1 MLGDDNLRA
10 AFVEIEDDGVAV
22 KGLVGD
28 QSAKLDALDERRYTD
43 GVEAMARQKHEAHEI
58 AQRVGERKDFGRH
71 AAFGAT
77 DRLILSPPF
86 APCPW
91 R

>member
-1 MLGDDNLRA
+1 MLRDDDLRA
-10 AFVEIEDDGVAV
+10 ALVQIGNDGVAV
-22 KGLVGD
+22 EGFVGD
-28 QSAKLDALDERRYTD
+28 QSAKRDALDERGDAD
-43 GVEAMARQKHEAHEI
+43 GIEAMTRQQHETHEI
-58 AQRVGERKDFGRH
+58 AQRIGKREDFGRH

-77 DRLILSPPF
+77 NGLSLSPPF